1 MTGRPRRAEAAA
13 CTGVCEVN
21 ARNPYLWF
29 SVIGLIVLVIA
40 ALVIIP
46 NLSGGA
52 QATPTPTSS
61 PTSVPA
67 TATEATPTNAPQN
80 TSTALPSATATR
92 RVTLTSRS
100 TATSATTPTATK
112 RATQAVAPT
121 QTAQPQAT
129 AQPSSTPIPPTARP
143 TEQPT
148 DPPTQAPTATTAPT
162 VTSVPTL
169 PPTTQPTEAPT
180 EAPTQSPTESPTESP
195 TTLAAG
201 FVSAPA
207 SGGTGEREAG
217 LEAAEAEFV
226 STAQSSNATGEPE
239 SEADWMAQLW
249 RWTGPVVVA
258 LLISVGVLLWLAELA
273 VARRWPLASVI
284 TRLTAKPS
292 PQPSPDESR

>member
-1 MTGRPRRAEAAA
+1 M
-13 CTGVCEVN
+13 N

-40 ALVIIP
+40 ALAIIP

-52 QATPTPTSS
+52 QATPTSS
-61 PTSVPA
+61 PTSIPA
-67 TATEATPTNAPQN
+67 TAVLLASPTNSPSN
-80 TSTALPSATATR
+80 TSTALPSATATSR
-92 RVTLTSRS
+92 ASATPRS
-100 TATSATTPTATK
+100 TATSTLTPTPTK
-112 RATQAVAPT
+112 RATQAAAST

-129 AQPSSTPIPPTARP
+129 AQPSSTAIPPTAQP

-148 DPPTQAPTATTAPT
+148 EQPTNPPPTATTAPSAT
-162 VTSVPTL
+162 PLPTT
-169 PPTTQPTEAPT
+169 PPTVQPTEAPT

-201 FVSAPA
+201 FVSASSPS
-207 SGGTGEREAG
+207 SGMGGRVSG
-217 LEAAEAEFV
+217 LEATEAEFV
-226 STAQSSNATGEPE
+226 STAQSSNETGERE

-258 LLISVGVLLWLAELA
+258 LLISVGMLLWLAELA
-273 VARRWPLASVI
+273 PARRWRLASVI
-284 TRLTAKPS
+284 TRITAKPS